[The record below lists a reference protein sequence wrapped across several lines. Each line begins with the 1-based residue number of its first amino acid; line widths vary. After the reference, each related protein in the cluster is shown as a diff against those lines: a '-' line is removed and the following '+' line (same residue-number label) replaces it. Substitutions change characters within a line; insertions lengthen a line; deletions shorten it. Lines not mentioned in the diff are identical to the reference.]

1 MNEWILISRE
11 SGRYLIRS
19 SLPATRE
26 CRTVDLLLNPYRG
39 KGLPPE
45 VNLARGGIIA
55 NASEPVALLTHC
67 PLAAATPLRDMAE
80 LAPTLGIESLLLKD
94 ESGRMGLGSFKALGA
109 AYVIARE
116 AARRVN
122 GGDGPPIVGGMS
134 GALRN
139 TIYACASAGNHGLS
153 VAAGARLF
161 GARAVIYLDD
171 AVPKAFA
178 DRLRALD
185 AEVVRSG
192 GDYAD
197 CMKAVAADAHENG
210 WILLSDSSWP
220 GYVDLP
226 ARVMEGYLVMGEEV
240 ARALERPPTH
250 VFLQAGVGGLAAAM
264 TALFRAR
271 WGDAPTIVVVE
282 PEAAPALIESIR
294 VGAPVATS
302 GPVSNMGRLDCKEPS
317 HLALGELAR
326 GADWFL
332 TINDGQ
338 AEAAVELLACHGIA
352 TTASGAAGVA
362 AVQHAGDD
370 GYRLGLSAT
379 SRVLAFV
386 TEGREDAACLTPGRE
401 RAA

>member
-1 MNEWILISRE
+1 M
-11 SGRYLIRS
+11 
-19 SLPATRE
+19 
-26 CRTVDLLLNPYRG
+26 DLLRNPYRG
-39 KGLPPE
+39 TGLPPE
-45 VNLARGGIIA
+45 AGLAPGIVSA
-55 NASEPVALLTHC
+55 NASEPIELLTRC
-67 PLAAATPLRDMAE
+67 PLVAATPLHDMTE
-80 LAPTLGIESLLLKD
+80 LASTLGIESLLLKD
-94 ESGRMGLGSFKALGA
+94 ESRRMNLGSFKALGA

-116 AARRVN
+116 ADRRTN
-122 GGDGPPIVGGMS
+122 GAGGSPGAGGDMS
-134 GALRN
+134 GTLRDMV
-139 TIYACASAGNHGLS
+139 YACASAGNHGLS

-161 GARAVIYLDD
+161 GARAVIYLAD
-171 AVPKAFA
+171 AVPETFA

-185 AEVVRSG
+185 AEVVRPG

-197 CMKAVAADAHENG
+197 CMQAVADDACGNG

-240 ARALERPPTH
+240 AQALEAPPTH

-271 WGDAPTIVVVE
+271 WGDGPTIVVVE

-294 VGAPVATS
+294 AGAPVTTS

-326 GADWFL
+326 GADWFV
-332 TINDGQ
+332 TIADDQ
-338 AEAAVELLACHGIA
+338 AAAAVMLLARYGIG

-362 AVQHAGDD
+362 AVRHAGDD
-370 GYRLGLSAT
+370 GNGLGLSAT

-386 TEGREDAACLTPGRE
+386 TEGREDAA
-401 RAA
+401 

>member
-1 MNEWILISRE
+1 M
-11 SGRYLIRS
+11 
-19 SLPATRE
+19 
-26 CRTVDLLLNPYRG
+26 DLLLNPYRG
-39 KGLPPE
+39 TGLPSE
-45 VNLARGGIIA
+45 ANLARGVVIA
-55 NASEPVALLTHC
+55 NASEPIGLLTHC
-67 PLAAATPLRDMAE
+67 PMVATTPLRDMAG

-94 ESGRMGLGSFKALGA
+94 ESRRMGLGSFKALGA

-122 GGDGPPIVGGMS
+122 GGGGPPVVGDMS
-134 GALRN
+134 GALRD
-139 TIYACASAGNHGLS
+139 TVYACASAGNHGLS

-161 GARAVIYLDD
+161 GAGAVIYLDD
-171 AVPKAFA
+171 AVPEAFA

-192 GDYAD
+192 GDYAAS
-197 CMKAVAADAHENG
+197 MKAVAEDAGRNG

-240 ARALERPPTH
+240 VQALETPPTH

-271 WGDAPTIVVVE
+271 WGDGPTIVVVE

-294 VGAPVATS
+294 AGAPVTTS

-326 GADWFL
+326 GADWFV
-332 TINDGQ
+332 TIDDDQ
-338 AEAAVELLACHGIA
+338 AAAAVALLGRHGIG

-362 AVQHAGDD
+362 ALQHAGE
-370 GYRLGLSAT
+370 GRNELGLSAT

-386 TEGREDAACLTPGRE
+386 TEGREDAA
-401 RAA
+401 